1 MKRKTWTHE
10 RSERS
15 ITSKYGNVIVPPKTP
30 PPASSPWKEP
40 WSFFSHGDFSVL
52 FFLII
57 GSCCHEPL
65 QQLITP
71 LLPLYTTDGTST
83 SLTKIIMQICQT
95 RWRSWHP
102 LLHVP
107 QSQTSQ
113 SHFSSVTR
121 GVFWELGLFVFSPLV
136 FFAVYWKDTWEYLR
150 GDGWVE
156 LWIIWEVSEMFW
168 GLVDASS
175 KGSFLTMNDVMT
187 NRWFL
192 VFLKLTCLPF
202 FKKIFFKRKLL
213 MSRDYFNIY
222 FYFFYA
228 RSVPQSRGK
237 WIGCP
242 VTLLLVTFSPS
253 VDGIKIKIML
263 HVAFAHDWKLS
274 TGST

>member
-15 ITSKYGNVIVPPKTP
+15 VTSKYGNVIVPPKTP

-71 LLPLYTTDGTST
+71 LLPLYTTDGTSS
-83 SLTKIIMQICQT
+83 SLTKIIMQICQR

-113 SHFSSVTR
+113 SHFFWVPR
-121 GVFWELGLFVFSPLV
+121 GVFWEIGLFVFSPL
-136 FFAVYWKDTWEYLR
+136 
-150 GDGWVE
+150 
-156 LWIIWEVSEMFW
+156 
-168 GLVDASS
+168 
-175 KGSFLTMNDVMT
+175 
-187 NRWFL
+187 
-192 VFLKLTCLPF
+192 CLF
-202 FKKIFFKRKLL
+202 
-213 MSRDYFNIY
+213 
-222 FYFFYA
+222 
-228 RSVPQSRGK
+228 
-237 WIGCP
+237 C
-242 VTLLLVTFSPS
+242 LLLKGYMKVFK
-253 VDGIKIKIML
+253 G
-263 HVAFAHDWKLS
+263 AGELS
-274 TGST
+274 FG